1 MIFDAHGDILTDVT
15 IEKQKGVDIWDSYH
29 EHRYQNA
36 QVTGSIFVNFT
47 DPNSQ
52 EQTVHFEQIHNTALD
67 YFKSK
72 DNINIINHNNWSD
85 DKFNLIFGIEGLNAV
100 NSVDQLEELYKMGY
114 RHIGLTWNEKNKFAT
129 GANEQGGLTPAGE
142 ELIKKAESLKMIVD
156 FAHLNEQSFWE
167 AAKVVNRPIF
177 VSHANV
183 AGLVKHQRNLTDE
196 QLEAIKKTN
205 GVVGLT
211 VMASFLNETCEE
223 ASITDFINHIHYIIN
238 LVGIDHVGFGFDFC
252 HYLKSHDIE
261 NPVSGLSDIQDVPQI
276 IKLLEKSGMNKVDIE
291 KICYKNMV
299 RVLNSHLNS

>member
-1 MIFDAHGDILTDVT
+1 MIFDAHGDILTDVA
-15 IEKQKGVDIWDSYH
+15 IEKKKGIDIWNSYH

-36 QVTGSIFVNFT
+36 QIMGSIFVNFT
-47 DPNSQ
+47 DPDAA
-52 EQTVHFEQIHNTALD
+52 EQKDHFEQIHKLSLE
-67 YFKSK
+67 YFKTK
-72 DNINIINHNNWSD
+72 DSINVIDHNNWSE

-100 NSVDQLEELYKMGY
+100 ETVEQLETLYRMGY

-129 GANEQGGLTPAGE
+129 GANEQGGLTPLGKT
-142 ELIKKAESLKMIVD
+142 LIKKAESLKMIVD
-156 FAHLNEQSFWE
+156 FAHLNEQSFWDATKE
-167 AAKVVNRPIF
+167 ITRPIF

-196 QLEAIKKTN
+196 QLMAIKETN

-211 VMASFLNETCEE
+211 VMAGFLNEISEN
-223 ASITDFINHIHYIIN
+223 ASITDFVSHVKYIID

-261 NPVSGLSDIQDVPQI
+261 NPVSGLNDIQDVPQI
-276 IKLLEKSGMNKVDIE
+276 ISLLEKSGIDKAGIE
-291 KICYKNMV
+291 KICYKNML